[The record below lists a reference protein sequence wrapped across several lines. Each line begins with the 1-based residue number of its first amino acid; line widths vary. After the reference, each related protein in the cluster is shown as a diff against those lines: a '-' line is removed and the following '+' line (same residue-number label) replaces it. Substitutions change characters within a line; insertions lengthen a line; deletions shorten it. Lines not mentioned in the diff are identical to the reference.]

1 DAKLKKLDVAGGPI
15 VVLCDAPDGRGA
27 SWSRED
33 VIVFSP
39 SAGPM
44 KRVSASG
51 GVPVDATSLQ
61 SGETR
66 HNRPSFLPDGRHFFH
81 YIVGPADQPIAL
93 ASLDSSER
101 KLLPIGADAMPVI
114 YSQGHLL
121 FVRDATLM
129 AQAFDASRLEL
140 RGEPFPVAEQVQIA
154 GGPSPF
160 NAVFS
165 VSDNGVLVYRVGA
178 ALTRTELTW
187 VDREGKQI
195 GTVGEPGEYGDLELS
210 PDGGRLAVSVAD
222 SSAAPRDLWI
232 YDVVR
237 NLRTRFT
244 FGDGNKSYPVW
255 SPDGTRI
262 AFAWNRDGSED
273 IYQKSSDGTGI
284 DELLMQARLF
294 QRPNSW
300 SADGHLVFESND
312 TASPRLLA
320 LSVFGDR
327 KPVPILGEI

>member
-81 YIVGPADQPIAL
+81 YIVGPADQLIAL

-129 AQAFDASRLEL
+129 AQAFDASRLAL
-140 RGEPFPVAEQVQIA
+140 RGEPFPV
-154 GGPSPF
+154 
-160 NAVFS
+160 
-165 VSDNGVLVYRVGA
+165 SDNGVLGSRGGA
-178 ALTRTELTW
+178 ALTRTQLTW

-222 SSAAPRDLWI
+222 SSA
-232 YDVVR
+232 
-237 NLRTRFT
+237 
-244 FGDGNKSYPVW
+244 
-255 SPDGTRI
+255 
-262 AFAWNRDGSED
+262 
-273 IYQKSSDGTGI
+273 
-284 DELLMQARLF
+284 
-294 QRPNSW
+294 
-300 SADGHLVFESND
+300 
-312 TASPRLLA
+312 
-320 LSVFGDR
+320 
-327 KPVPILGEI
+327 